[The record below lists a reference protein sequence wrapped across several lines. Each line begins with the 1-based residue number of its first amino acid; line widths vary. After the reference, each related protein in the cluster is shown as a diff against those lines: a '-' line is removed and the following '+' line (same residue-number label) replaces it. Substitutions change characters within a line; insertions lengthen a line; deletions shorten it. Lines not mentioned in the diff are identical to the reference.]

1 MIYLLILLNLIRFIG
16 LSFSPPGFYMDEAAG
31 ATQVICLSETG
42 FDYYGAHYPLFA
54 AGFPGFGL
62 YTPTFLYGELAWTTI
77 FGHSIEAFRSFSAFV
92 TSLTVFFLYS
102 YIKNITSQRAA
113 IYVAFAASIMPWAF
127 QFSRIAWDPPVA
139 VLFLV
144 AALWASSLKRG
155 SWLAGIFLALAAYS
169 YPPMRI
175 TALVLWIFL
184 PGINL
189 KNKLISFGIALLVCI
204 PLWIEIRDIEFMGR
218 ARSLA
223 IWGPFYENPYQSL
236 GIFGLPALYLKQLL
250 AHFSPYFLFTDGD
263 KNLRHSIQSFG
274 MLSWLD
280 LFAILSGCMVLIL
293 AIFKKIS
300 LNSIFQNS
308 NLYYIGVLGILI
320 GITPAAL
327 TNEGLPHALRS
338 LAAWPFFAILTGAI
352 LYGLE
357 KLLKPQLI
365 MKVTLSIGL
374 IFFGCYQYSYFT
386 KYPVI
391 AHNSFW
397 IGYSP
402 LAKAY
407 YQLTKDGAS
416 CTSISQYTIPFEI
429 NEIIYFSNKV
439 GIHGNGHKYLRNH
452 WAEQEEW
459 GIWTYGKGADLILD
473 LPIER
478 PSEIVFQVR
487 ALIGPAMPSQRVSI
501 WVDGRFLKDVVFTK
515 MPNNE
520 IEIPLKNLSEKQKK
534 VWIEF
539 RISKPTSP
547 IDAGISITDSRPLG
561 IALESALFK

>member
-1 MIYLLILLNLIRFIG
+1 MFYLLILLNFLRFIG

-31 ATQVICLSETG
+31 ATQVICLSESG
-42 FDYYGAHYPLFA
+42 FDYYGVHYPLFA

-77 FGHSIEAFRSFSAFV
+77 FGHSIEAFRSFSAFI
-92 TSLTVFFLYS
+92 TSSTVFFLYF
-102 YIKNITSQRAA
+102 YIKNIGSQRAA

-155 SWLAGIFLALAAYS
+155 SWLAGVFLALAAYS

-184 PGINL
+184 PGVKL
-189 KNKLISFGIALLVCI
+189 KNKLICLVIALLVCI
-204 PLWIEIRDIEFMGR
+204 PLWIEIRDPEFMGR

-223 IWGPFYENPYQSL
+223 IWGTFYENPYQRL
-236 GIFGLPALYLKQLL
+236 GIFGLPVLYLKQLL
-250 AHFSPYFLFTDGD
+250 AHFSPYFLFMDGD

-280 LFAILSGCMVLIL
+280 LFAILSGFIVSIL

-300 LNSIFQNS
+300 LKLIFPNS
-308 NLYYIGVLGILI
+308 NIYYISALGILI

-338 LAAWPFFAILTGAI
+338 LAAWPFFACLTGAI
-352 LYGLE
+352 LCDLE
-357 KLLKPQLI
+357 KLLKPQLMI
-365 MKVTLSIGL
+365 KVTLSIGL

-386 KYPVI
+386 NYPVI
-391 AHNSFW
+391 AQNSFW
-397 IGYSP
+397 VGYSP
-402 LAKAY
+402 LAKGY
-407 YQLTKDGAS
+407 YQLTEDGVS
-416 CTSISQYTIPFEI
+416 CSSISQYTKPFDI
-429 NEIIYFSNKV
+429 NETIFFSNKV
-439 GIHGNGHKYLRNH
+439 GIHGNGRKYLRNH

-459 GIWTYGKGADLILD
+459 GIWTYGKGADLVLD
-473 LPIER
+473 LPIEK
-478 PSEIVFQVR
+478 PSAIIFQVR

-501 WVDGRFLKDVVFTK
+501 WVDGKFLKDAVLTK
-515 MPNNE
+515 MHNNE
-520 IEIPLKNLSEKQKK
+520 IDVSLKDLSEKQKK

-539 RISKPTSP
+539 RIFRPTSP
-547 IDAGISITDSRPLG
+547 IDAGISMTDSRPLG
-561 IALESALFK
+561 IALESAIFK